1 MSKSY
6 SLEYAGEIRFGPSYF
21 SLEFDGITVPGF
33 FYGFNRCEL
42 VAGRYL
48 AIEEWLT
55 IDYRKGPMT
64 RVAIFDMLDGSVAR
78 LQTVKKGFVG
88 NFQLKDDKFS
98 YQKSYLSPEKTEK
111 VQVNWNTIKDW
122 DAIYS

>member
-21 SLEFDGITVPGF
+21 SLEFEGIKVPGF
-33 FYGFNRCEL
+33 FYGFNRSEL

-55 IDYRKGPMT
+55 IDYHKGE
-64 RVAIFDMLDGSVAR
+64 LNK
-78 LQTVKKGFVG
+78 Q
-88 NFQLKDDKFS
+88 
-98 YQKSYLSPEKTEK
+98 YL
-111 VQVNWNTIKDW
+111 I
-122 DAIYS
+122 